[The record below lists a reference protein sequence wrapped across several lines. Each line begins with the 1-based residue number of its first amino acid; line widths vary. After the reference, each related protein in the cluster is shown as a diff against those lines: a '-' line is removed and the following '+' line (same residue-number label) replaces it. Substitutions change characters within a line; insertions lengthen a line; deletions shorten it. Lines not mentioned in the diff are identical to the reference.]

1 MPAQKKALALILHS
15 ASYDRLYQGIS
26 CALAALALGREV
38 KLFFTYWALETL
50 RKDAG
55 DSLILDEEA
64 RAYRKILENNLKK
77 RHMQKIGELYAQ
89 AKIMG
94 AKFYACTQSMGLLN
108 ISRDELVKEVDKSM
122 GLTTFLSEAIEAQLL
137 FI

>member
-1 MPAQKKALALILHS
+1 MP
-15 ASYDRLYQGIS
+15 RQG
-26 CALAALALGREV
+26 R
-38 KLFFTYWALETL
+38 LETL
-50 RKDAG
+50 RKDAA
-55 DSLILDEEA
+55 DSLSLDEEA
-64 RAYRKILENNLKK
+64 KAHQKILEKNLRE
-77 RHMQKIGELYAQ
+77 RHMQKIAELYAQ

-108 ISRDELVKEVDKSM
+108 ISRDELAKEVDKSM